1 MAYWLGWALP
11 WRHRDAMAADAT
23 QRWLNAAGRQPL
35 LTAAGELHLGAMVR
49 AWQDHPDG
57 PDGAPAGV
65 IRRGRRARDRLVA
78 SNLRLVAHV
87 LGKQRPKLASISD
100 DDLQDLL
107 QAGAQGLT
115 RAAEKYDPARG
126 YRFTTYAYWWI
137 RQGINRGLDRQFRN
151 PTYSLDCPA
160 HGGNGE
166 EDRQTLGATLAAPA
180 PEDDEQLDDLR
191 QAIARLPPI
200 HQRLIAGRW
209 SFDGH
214 RISRPDMAEAEG
226 ITADAAAR
234 LLRVAQVFLADP
246 ERSPPIEPPSPPPLR
261 DAQAGT
267 TFTQLDLL

>member
-1 MAYWLGWALP
+1 M
-11 WRHRDAMAADAT
+11 ADAT

-35 LTAAGELHLGAMVR
+35 LTAAGELHLGTMVR

-57 PDGAPAGV
+57 ADGAPPGV

-87 LGKQRPKLASISD
+87 LGKQRPKLASIAD

-137 RQGINRGLDRQFRN
+137 WQGINRGLDRQFRN
-151 PTYSLDCPA
+151 PTYSLDHPT
-160 HGGNGE
+160 HGGTGG
-166 EDRQTLGATLAAPA
+166 EDRQTLGATLAAPCWL
-180 PEDDEQLDDLR
+180 DDDADDLR
-191 QAIARLPPI
+191 DRLARLPPI

-209 SFDGH
+209 AFHGPRQSL
-214 RISRPDMAEAEG
+214 PAMAAAEG
-226 ITADAAAR
+226 ITTAAAAR
-234 LLRVAQVFLADP
+234 LLQAAQSFLADP
-246 ERSPPIEPPSPPPLR
+246 SRPPPTLPPPPPPLR